1 MEVKDVKWEWFLRHI
16 KVTSLYEIERLSF
29 TGKSVVDAC
38 RFMITEDPYNY
49 PFVGYP
55 KISTPIQNSE
65 VCMFKDAMESKSYD
79 ILRCIQ
85 RVVLNTLKCYNYLH
99 VK

>member
-1 MEVKDVKWEWFLRHI
+1 MELKDVKWEWFLRHI
-16 KVTSLYEIERLSF
+16 KATSLYEIERLSF

-55 KISTPIQNSE
+55 KIATPIQNSE
-65 VCMFKDAMESKSYD
+65 VCMFKDAMESKAYD
-79 ILRCIQ
+79 ILSEMDSVGCFEH
-85 RVVLNTLKCYNYLH
+85 T
-99 VK
+99 